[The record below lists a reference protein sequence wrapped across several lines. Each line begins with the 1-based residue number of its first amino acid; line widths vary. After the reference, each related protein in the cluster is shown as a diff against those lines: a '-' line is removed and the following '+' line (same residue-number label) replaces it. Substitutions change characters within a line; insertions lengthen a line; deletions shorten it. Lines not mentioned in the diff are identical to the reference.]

1 MFSAFIRMRITRGM
15 IPLRKDGSR
24 RIMKQEILPEYTG
37 IAEKYVYGSD
47 VKSADNRLSQRYG
60 I

>member
-1 MFSAFIRMRITRGM
+1 MRITRGM